1 MHGTFLAPWGLRLQN
16 TLGAGKLLVL
26 SSIVLAG
33 LLCLAG
39 VPGFAVNEGYEV
51 PNNFKWDKF
60 WEGSRG
66 KGANAFV
73 NAVCSC
79 IS

>member
-1 MHGTFLAPWGLRLQN
+1 MHGTWLAPWGLRLQN

-26 SSIVLAG
+26 TSIGLCG
-33 LLCLAG
+33 LLSLVG
-39 VPGFAVNEGYEV
+39 MPGFHIRPGYEI
-51 PNNFKWDKF
+51 PDNWHSM

-73 NAVCSC
+73 SGLYNVMW
-79 IS
+79 